1 MAICKFL
8 AIFLAKKQL
17 VELLI
22 DCIAC
27 GIDIKIDADGE
38 VKTIKV
44 HDTID
49 GKTVK
54 FSFEVPSRGWCKVG
68 NWEET
73 TEPVNKPKD

>member
-1 MAICKFL
+1 MKKKMSL
-8 AIFLAKKQL
+8 KQL

-22 DCIAC
+22 DCITW
-27 GIDIKIDADGE
+27 GIDIHIDADSE

-54 FSFEVPSRGWCKVG
+54 FSFEVPCRGWCTVG

-73 TEPVNKPKD
+73 TEPVNKPED

>member
-1 MAICKFL
+1 MKKKMSL
-8 AIFLAKKQL
+8 KQL

-22 DCIAC
+22 DCITW
-27 GIDIKIDADGE
+27 GIDIHIDADSE

-44 HDTID
+44 HNTID

-54 FSFEVPSRGWCKVG
+54 FSFEVPCRGWCKVG

-73 TEPVNKPKD
+73 TEPVNKPED

>member
-1 MAICKFL
+1 MKKKMSL
-8 AIFLAKKQL
+8 KQL

-22 DCIAC
+22 DCITW
-27 GIDIKIDADGE
+27 GINIHIDADSE

-54 FSFEVPSRGWCKVG
+54 FSFEVPCRGWCKVG

-73 TEPVNKPKD
+73 TEPVNKPED

>member
-1 MAICKFL
+1 MSL
-8 AIFLAKKQL
+8 KQL

-22 DCIAC
+22 DCITW
-27 GIDIKIDADGE
+27 GIDIHIDADSE

-54 FSFEVPSRGWCKVG
+54 FSFEVPCRGWCKVG

-73 TEPVNKPKD
+73 TEPVNKPED

>member
-1 MAICKFL
+1 MKKKMSL
-8 AIFLAKKQL
+8 KQL

-22 DCIAC
+22 DCITW
-27 GIDIKIDADGE
+27 GIDIHIDADSE

-44 HDTID
+44 HDTIN

-54 FSFEVPSRGWCKVG
+54 FSFEVPSCGWCKVG

-73 TEPVNKPKD
+73 TEPVNKPED

>member
-1 MAICKFL
+1 MSL
-8 AIFLAKKQL
+8 KQL
-17 VELLI
+17 VELLV
-22 DCIAC
+22 DCITY
-27 GIDIKIDADGE
+27 GIDIHIDADSE

-54 FSFEVPSRGWCKVG
+54 FSFEVPCRGWCKVG

-73 TEPVNKPKD
+73 TEPVNKPED